1 MEIFRKDSADTYEVG
16 LESDLELREK
26 SLMYST
32 GCRIG
37 SLVGSG
43 CFKTRQVSA
52 SVVIDKTD
60 GKRLSVYFNDI
71 KVFL

>member
-1 MEIFRKDSADTYEVG
+1 M
-16 LESDLELREK
+16 DLQTSLSVSEK

-43 CFKTRQVSA
+43 CFKTRKVSA
-52 SVVIDKTD
+52 SVVIDKTNN
-60 GKRLSVYFNDI
+60 KQLKVYFQDI
-71 KVFL
+71 KVVIMF

>member
-1 MEIFRKDSADTYEVG
+1 M
-16 LESDLELREK
+16 SDIELREK

-43 CFKTRQVSA
+43 CFKTRKVSA
-52 SVVIDKTD
+52 SVVIDKTNN
-60 GKRLSVYFNDI
+60 KQLTVYFQDI
-71 KVFL
+71 KVVVMF